1 MKYRRIAFCLALS
14 ARFVC
19 AQGDNKPEIGGTVTE
34 PSLNIGVA
42 GAEITLFEFL
52 LDAEKTVVRT
62 KIATA
67 STGTR
72 GEFRFPLEH
81 FGEYFV
87 EVKKEGY
94 SVPVFIPGSKPPET
108 TG

>member
-1 MKYRRIAFCLALS
+1 MTVRRLALYL
-14 ARFVC
+14 ALVAGFVF
-19 AQGDNKPEIGGTVTE
+19 AQNDNKPEIRGTVTE

-62 KIATA
+62 QIATT
-67 STGTR
+67 STDTR
-72 GEFRFPLEH
+72 GEFRFPLDH
-81 FGEYFV
+81 FGNYFV

-94 SVPVFIPGSKPPET
+94 SLPSLGAGDPAARAD
-108 TG
+108 